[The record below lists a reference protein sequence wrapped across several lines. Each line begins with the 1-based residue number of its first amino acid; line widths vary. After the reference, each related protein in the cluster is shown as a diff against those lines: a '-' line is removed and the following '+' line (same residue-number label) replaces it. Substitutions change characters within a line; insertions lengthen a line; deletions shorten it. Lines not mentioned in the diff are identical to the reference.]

1 MITSEENQLL
11 TQTNHGTPAGELL
24 RRYWQPVALSAEL
37 PMGGA
42 PLCVKILGETLALF
56 RDDLGR
62 IGLLGLHCSHRGTD
76 LSYGRIEDGGLRCLY
91 HGWLYDINGR
101 CLEQPGEP
109 GGGANRDAIKHR
121 AYPCQEKGGVIFTY
135 MGPGNAPLLPNYEF
149 LIQPPGHSCVYKVYH
164 ECNYLQANEGN
175 IDPVHLSFLH
185 KFLEHKDERY
195 TGVRG
200 TDESHYNLIA
210 KAQPPALDVE
220 ITDFGVRIYSV
231 RQMGD
236 DKIYLRVSNFVLP
249 NLSTF
254 PGQTGGQ
261 GYGINWHVPI
271 DDTHH
276 WKYCFFF
283 NREAPLDQAVLDKAL
298 SEVDEHYRPVRNES
312 NHFMQD
318 RQSMQTQT
326 YTGMGSG
333 FQTHDAFATGSQGSI
348 QDRTKENIVSSDIA
362 IVAARKLMGKAI
374 RDIQEGREPPHV
386 IRKPEQNN
394 LSHLLVIS
402 DLVSGVSDW
411 KSYTR
416 LMEQETRDRHEA
428 GGERRG

>member
-1 MITSEENQLL
+1 M
-11 TQTNHGTPAGELL
+11 AA
-24 RRYWQPVALSAEL
+24 V
-37 PMGGA
+37 
-42 PLCVKILGETLALF
+42 
-56 RDDLGR
+56 
-62 IGLLGLHCSHRGTD
+62 
-76 LSYGRIEDGGLRCLY
+76 EDGGLRCLY

-109 GGGANRDAIKHR
+109 GGGAHRDAIHHL

-135 MGPGNAPLLPNYEF
+135 MGPGEAPLLPNYEF
-149 LIQPPGHSCVYKVYH
+149 LNQPTGHFCVYKVFH

-185 KFLEHKDERY
+185 RFLEHKEERY

-200 TDESHYNLIA
+200 SDESHYNLIA
-210 KAQPPALDVE
+210 KAQPPQLDVE

-231 RQMGD
+231 RRMAE

-283 NREAPLDQAVLDKAL
+283 NREAPLDQAVIDKSLA
-298 SEVDEHYRPVRNES
+298 EVDEHYRPVRNEC

-318 RQSMQTQT
+318 RESMKTQT

-333 FQTHDAFATGSQGSI
+333 FQTHDAFATGSQGAV
-348 QDRTKENIVSSDIA
+348 QDRTQEHIVSSDIA
-362 IVAARKLMGKAI
+362 IVAARKLMEKAI
-374 RDIQEGREPPHV
+374 NDIQEGREPPHV
-386 IRKPEQNN
+386 IRAPEQNN

-402 DLVSGVSDW
+402 DLIEGVSDW
-411 KSYTR
+411 KEYTR
-416 LMEQETRDRHEA
+416 QQAT
-428 GGERRG
+428 GGRQQ

>member
-1 MITSEENQLL
+1 MISSEENHLL
-11 TQTNHGTPAGELL
+11 TQTNRGTPAGELL

-37 PMGGA
+37 PAGGA
-42 PLCVKILGETLALF
+42 PLCVKILGEALALF
-56 RDDLGR
+56 RDDQGR

-76 LSYGRIEDGGLRCLY
+76 LSYGRIETGGLRCLY

-135 MGPGNAPLLPNYEF
+135 MGPGKAPLLPNYEF
-149 LIQPPGHSCVYKVYH
+149 LNQPPGHCCVYKVYH

-200 TDESHYNLIA
+200 SGESHYNLIA

-220 ITDFGVRIYSV
+220 VTDYGVRIYSV
-231 RQMGD
+231 RQMGEG
-236 DKIYLRVSNFVLP
+236 KIYLRVSNFVLP

-283 NREAPLDQAVLDKAL
+283 NREARLDQAVVDKAL
-298 SEVDEHYRPVRNES
+298 LEVDEHYRPVRNES
-312 NHFMQD
+312 NHFMQN
-318 RQSMQTQT
+318 RESMKTQT

-333 FQTHDAFATGSQGSI
+333 FQTQDAFATGSQGAV
-348 QDRTKENIVSSDIA
+348 QDRTQEHIVSSDIA
-362 IVAARKLMGKAI
+362 IVAARKLMERAI

-386 IRKPEQNN
+386 IRTPEQNN
-394 LSHLLVIS
+394 LAHLLVIS
-402 DLVSGVSDW
+402 DLISGVSDW
-411 KSYTR
+411 KGYTR
-416 LMEQETRDRHEA
+416 AMEQEARNRHET
-428 GGERRG
+428 

>member
-1 MITSEENQLL
+1 M
-11 TQTNHGTPAGELL
+11 
-24 RRYWQPVALSAEL
+24 
-37 PMGGA
+37 
-42 PLCVKILGETLALF
+42 
-56 RDDLGR
+56 
-62 IGLLGLHCSHRGTD
+62 
-76 LSYGRIEDGGLRCLY
+76 
-91 HGWLYDINGR
+91 
-101 CLEQPGEP
+101 
-109 GGGANRDAIKHR
+109 
-121 AYPCQEKGGVIFTY
+121 
-135 MGPGNAPLLPNYEF
+135 
-149 LIQPPGHSCVYKVYH
+149 
-164 ECNYLQANEGN
+164 QANEGN

-185 KFLEHKDERY
+185 RFLEHKEERY

-210 KAQPPALDVE
+210 KAQPPTLDVE

-283 NREAPLDQAVLDKAL
+283 NREVPLDQAVIDKSLA
-298 SEVDEHYRPVRNES
+298 EVDEHYRPVRNQS

-333 FQTHDAFATGSQGSI
+333 FQTHDAFATGSQGAV
-348 QDRTKENIVSSDIA
+348 QDRTRENIVSSDIA
-362 IVAARKLMGKAI
+362 IVAARKLMEKAI
-374 RDIQEGREPPHV
+374 RDIQAGGEPPHV
-386 IRKPEQNN
+386 MRKPEQNN

-411 KSYTR
+411 KGYTR
-416 LMEQETRDRHEA
+416 AMEQEARKSNSP
-428 GGERRG
+428 

>member
-24 RRYWQPVALSAEL
+24 RRYWQPVALSSEL

-56 RDDLGR
+56 RDDRGR
-62 IGLLGLHCSHRGTD
+62 IGMLGLHCSHRGTD

-91 HGWLYDINGR
+91 HGWLYDIHGR

-109 GGGANRDAIKHR
+109 GGGANRGAIRHR
-121 AYPCQEKGGVIFTY
+121 AYPCQEQGGMIFTY
-135 MGPGNAPLLPNYEF
+135 MGPDDAPLLPNYEF
-149 LIQPPGHSCVYKVYH
+149 LNQPPGHCCVYKVYH
-164 ECNYLQANEGN
+164 DCNYLQANEGN

-185 KFLEHKDERY
+185 KFLEHKEERY

-200 TDESHYNLIA
+200 SDESHYNLIA
-210 KAQPPALDVE
+210 KAQPPRLDVE
-220 ITDFGVRIYSV
+220 VTDFGVRIYSV
-231 RQMGD
+231 RPMGD
-236 DKIYLRVSNFVLP
+236 DKMYLRVSNFVLP

-283 NREAPLDQAVLDKAL
+283 NREAPLDQAVVDKAL
-298 SEVDEHYRPVRNES
+298 SEVDINYRPVRNES
-312 NHFMQD
+312 NRFLQD
-318 RQSMQTQT
+318 RAAMRTQT

-333 FQTHDAFATGSQGSI
+333 FQSHDVFATASQGAI
-348 QDRTKENIVSSDIA
+348 QDRTQENIVSSDIA
-362 IVAARKLMGKAI
+362 IVAARKLMEKAI

-386 IRKPEQNN
+386 IRRPEQNI

-411 KSYTR
+411 KAYTR
-416 LMEQETRDRHEA
+416 QQATGNRQE
-428 GGERRG
+428 